1 MIEDL
6 IQLLESEYGYPVYL
20 QGSMSS
26 DETYPDNFFTYW
38 INESNDESHYDNDG
52 NAIVWDY
59 DLNFY
64 SNNPLK
70 VHSMMLNIKKL
81 LKQNDFIVSGG
92 GYSVMSDETTHT
104 GRGLNVLYRQ
114 NFLD

>member
-1 MIEDL
+1 MLENL
-6 IQLLESEYGYPVYL
+6 IQLLESEYSYPVYL
-20 QGSMSS
+20 QGSMSADAS
-26 DETYPDNFFTYW
+26 YPDHFFTYW
-38 INESNDESHYDNDG
+38 INESNDDSHYDNNG

-64 SNNPLK
+64 SNDPLK

-81 LKQNDFIVSGG
+81 LKQNNFIVSGA

-114 NFLD
+114 IFLD

>member
-6 IQLLESEYGYPVYL
+6 IQLLESEYGHPVYL

-26 DETYPDNFFTYW
+26 DEAYPDNFFTYW
-38 INESNDESHYDNDG
+38 INESSDKSHYDNG
-52 NAIVWDY
+52 ENAIVWDY

-64 SNNPLK
+64 SNDPLK

-81 LKQNDFIVSGG
+81 LKQNNFTVGG
-92 GYSVMSDETTHT
+92 NGYSVMSDEVTHT

>member
-1 MIEDL
+1 MLENL

-26 DETYPDNFFTYW
+26 DESYPDHFFTYW
-38 INESNDESHYDNDG
+38 INDSSDESHYDNNG

-64 SNNPLK
+64 SNDPLK
-70 VHSMMLNIKKL
+70 AHSMMLNIKTL
-81 LKQNDFIVSGG
+81 LKQNGFIVSGG
-92 GYSVMSDETTHT
+92 GYSVMSDEPTHT
-104 GRGLNVLYRQ
+104 GRGITVLYREQ
-114 NFLD
+114 N

>member
-20 QGSMSS
+20 QGSVAS
-26 DETYPDNFFTYW
+26 DEAYPDNFFTYW
-38 INESNDESHYDNDG
+38 INESSDESHYDNG
-52 NAIVWDY
+52 ENAIVWDY

-64 SNNPLK
+64 SNDPLK
-70 VHSMMLNIKKL
+70 VHSMILNIKKL
-81 LKQNDFIVSGG
+81 LKQNNFTVSGN
-92 GYSVMSDETTHT
+92 GYSVMSDEVTHT

>member
-1 MIEDL
+1 MLEDL
-6 IQLLESEYGYPVYL
+6 LKLLEDTYGYPVYL

-26 DETYPDNFFTYW
+26 DDTYPDNFFTYW
-38 INESNDESHYDNDG
+38 INESNDESHYDNG
-52 NAIVWDY
+52 ENAMVWNY

-64 SNNPLK
+64 SNNALT

-81 LKQNDFIVSGG
+81 LKQNNFIVSGA
-92 GYSVMSDETTHT
+92 GYSVMSDEPTHT

>member
-1 MIEDL
+1 MLEDL
-6 IQLLESEYGYPVYL
+6 LKLLEDTYGYPVYL

-26 DETYPDNFFTYW
+26 DDTYPDNFFTYW
-38 INESNDESHYDNDG
+38 INESNDESHYDNNG

-64 SNNPLK
+64 SNNPLT

-81 LKQNDFIVSGG
+81 LKQNNFTVSGA

-104 GRGLNVLYRQ
+104 GRGINVLYRQ